1 MATGMRVIS
10 CQPGDALAPGL
21 PVPQAALSLLPS
33 PRAPGP
39 RLGRLCQRG
48 TLLGPSSDLKPQ
60 RPWPVLLPSL
70 PAAHACPSSPKTA
83 SGDQCSRLPRS
94 TSREWFSRRAS
105 STQFLPTRAVQRV
118 LRGDSN
124 RTTTTLS

>member
-39 RLGRLCQRG
+39 RLWQAMPEGYPPG
-48 TLLGPSSDLKPQ
+48 A
-60 RPWPVLLPSL
+60 VL
-70 PAAHACPSSPKTA
+70 
-83 SGDQCSRLPRS
+83 
-94 TSREWFSRRAS
+94 
-105 STQFLPTRAVQRV
+105 
-118 LRGDSN
+118 
-124 RTTTTLS
+124 